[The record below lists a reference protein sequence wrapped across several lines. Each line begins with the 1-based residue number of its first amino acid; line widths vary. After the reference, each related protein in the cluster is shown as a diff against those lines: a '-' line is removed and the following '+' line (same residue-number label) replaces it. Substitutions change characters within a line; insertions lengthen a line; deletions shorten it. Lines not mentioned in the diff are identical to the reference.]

1 MTDKAR
7 KAARAARHG
16 WESSVSGYLG
26 ELRQNMKPLLS
37 ASLATG
43 TSLPLFAYTNSIFA
57 PHLIKEFGWS
67 RAQFALIG
75 LTMLVTLLILP
86 FVGRFTDQLGVRRV
100 ALVGTLLMPLGF
112 IGYSMMD
119 GSFTMFLVIFTAV
132 LMVGSMTGPLV
143 FTRLI
148 ATNFERSQG
157 LALTVVNCAPSVLAL
172 LLAPALNLCIE
183 AIGWRAS
190 YLVLGAF
197 VLVFGIAAIL
207 LIDKEDAA
215 TAVSKARPYEAPQTA
230 RVDYGVI
237 LRSKVFW
244 VLMFAF
250 FLCLLQTPLHSAQMN
265 LMLLDNGLSMQTAA
279 NIVPVYAA
287 GTIVGRILCG
297 IALDHYS
304 TRWVT
309 VISMGIPA
317 IGFLLLATDMN
328 GLWVIAL
335 AMFIIGVSVGAES
348 DLICFLVAR
357 YFKLRI
363 YGTTLSLV
371 HCTTFLS
378 SAVGG
383 IAISLTLSA
392 TDTFTPFLF
401 IVAGTITLGSLLFLL
416 LPKGRAAEKIG

>member
-1 MTDKAR
+1 M
-7 KAARAARHG
+7 
-16 WESSVSGYLG
+16 SGYLG
-26 ELRQNMKPLLS
+26 ELRQNMRPLLA

-43 TSLPLFAYTNSIFA
+43 TSLPLYAYTNSIFA
-57 PHLIKEFGWS
+57 PHLIEEFGWS

-75 LTMLVTLLILP
+75 LTMLATLLILP
-86 FVGRFTDQLGVRRV
+86 FVGRFTDKLGVRRV

-112 IGYSMMD
+112 LGYATMQ
-119 GSFTMFLVIFTAV
+119 GSFTVYLVIFTAI
-132 LMVGSMTGPLV
+132 LMIGSMTGPLV

-148 ATNFERSQG
+148 AANFDRSQG
-157 LALTVVNCAPSVLAL
+157 LALTVVNCAPSLLAL

-197 VLVFGIAAIL
+197 VLVCGIAAIL
-207 LIDKEDAA
+207 LIGQEDLRPAA
-215 TAVSKARPYEAPQTA
+215 AGLGEPAPTAKA
-230 RVDYGVI
+230 DYATI
-237 LRSKVFW
+237 LKSQVFW
-244 VLMFAF
+244 VLVFAF

-297 IALDHYS
+297 IALDHWS
-304 TRWVT
+304 TRAVT
-309 VISMGIPA
+309 VVSMGIPA
-317 IGFLLLATDMN
+317 FGFLMLGSDMN
-328 GLWVIAL
+328 TLPVIGA
-335 AMFIIGVSVGAES
+335 AMFLIGVSVGAES

-363 YGTTLSLV
+363 YGTTLALV
-371 HCTTFLS
+371 HSATFLS

-383 IAISLTLSA
+383 IGISLTLTR
-392 TDTFTPFLF
+392 TDSFTPFLF
-401 IVAGTITLGSLLFLL
+401 IVAGTITVGCLLFLL
-416 LPKGRAAEKIG
+416 LPKGRSFARIG

>member
-1 MTDKAR
+1 M
-7 KAARAARHG
+7 
-16 WESSVSGYLG
+16 SGYLG
-26 ELRQNMKPLLS
+26 ELRQNMRPLAA

-43 TSLPLFAYTNSIFA
+43 TSLSLFAYTNSIFA
-57 PHLIKEFGWS
+57 PHLIKEFDWS
-67 RAQFALIG
+67 RSQFALIG

-86 FVGRFTDQLGVRRV
+86 FVGRFADKFGVRRV

-112 IGYSMMD
+112 IAYATMS

-132 LMVGSMTGPLV
+132 LMIGSMTGPLV

-148 ATNFERSQG
+148 AANFERSQG

-197 VLVFGIAAIL
+197 VFVCGVAAIL
-207 LIDKEDAA
+207 LIGKEDGPQPVDQ
-215 TAVSKARPYEAPQTA
+215 TGPVVAPQTA
-230 RVDYGVI
+230 KADYSLI
-237 LRSKVFW
+237 LRSPIFW
-244 VLMFAF
+244 VLFCAF

-279 NIVPVYAA
+279 NIVPIYAA
-287 GTIVGRILCG
+287 GTIVGRIVCG

-304 TRWVT
+304 TRAVT

-317 IGFLLLATDMN
+317 IGFLMLGSDMN
-328 GLWVIAL
+328 GLGVISV

-363 YGTTLSLV
+363 YGTTLSLI
-371 HCTTFLS
+371 HCATFLS
-378 SAVGG
+378 SAAGG
-383 IAISLTLSA
+383 IAISYTLA
-392 TDTFTPFLF
+392 TANSFTPFLF
-401 IVAGTITLGSLLFLL
+401 IVSGTIAVGCLLFLM
-416 LPKGRAAEKIG
+416 LPKGRKFEKIG